1 MAKIVCTM
9 DVYGKIDEQIA
20 EQMETGTINN
30 ENDEKL
36 WRSSFFI
43 VSGWRAAAEEEE
55 AKEKWIH

>member
-36 WRSSFFI
+36 
-43 VSGWRAAAEEEE
+43 
-55 AKEKWIH
+55 